1 MQSLAPVLARRARR
15 LVAEAESLPLPDVA
29 GRIRATVD

>member
-1 MQSLAPVLARRARR
+1 MQAWRRFTPGERDA

-29 GRIRATVD
+29 GRIRVTFD